1 MENIE
6 QPGDSQRD
14 GLVQVELAVA
24 ARYGL
29 LTRGQRRVVDLLL
42 ADTRRGAVLSAADL
56 AAEAG
61 VSESTVTRAAQAL
74 GFAGFPDLQARLRA
88 SFASSRIQ
96 RLRASA
102 AVLGA
107 TPEEAAFQVMLED
120 ADEIRATV
128 AQLDPATMRAAL
140 DAIIGARRTHV
151 FGSRGSHGLAHMLV
165 LGLRMVLP
173 ETQLLRQEAG
183 DLVDR
188 LTLIETGD
196 TVIAIGFHR
205 VHRDTV
211 HVVREAR
218 RAGALAI
225 AITDRRSGPIGR
237 EADLALIARI
247 GPPRLVS
254 SHTVGASLVNALLT
268 AAGLQ
273 LQERAA
279 EHLQALEQLMDTL
292 GTHADDFQA

>member
-1 MENIE
+1 VEDTVMRGN
-6 QPGDSQRD
+6 PPSD
-14 GLVQVELAVA
+14 GLVQVEQAVA
-24 ARYGL
+24 ARYGVL
-29 LTRGQRRVVDLLL
+29 SRGQRRVIDLLL
-42 ADTRRGAVLSAADL
+42 TDTRRGAVLSAADL
-56 AAEAG
+56 AAEAS

-88 SFASSRIQ
+88 SFASSRIE

-102 AVLGA
+102 AVLGN
-107 TPEEAAFQVMLED
+107 TPEEAALQVMLED
-120 ADEIRATV
+120 ADEIRTTV
-128 AQLDPATMRAAL
+128 SQLDLATIRAAL

-173 ETQLLRQEAG
+173 ETRLLRQEAG

-188 LTLIETGD
+188 LTRIEAGD

-218 RAGALAI
+218 RAGALTI

-254 SHTVGASLVNALLT
+254 SHTVGASLVNGLLT

-273 LQERAA
+273 LQDRAA
-279 EHLQALEQLMDTL
+279 EHLQALEKLMDQL
-292 GTHADDFQA
+292 GTHAEDVPS